1 VRPQCLIDT
10 ASSQRGERAMGG
22 GQRYRGLV
30 LHADGAYHRRPAA
43 TADYLAP
50 ARYVTGRRDD
60 VLTGLHVLGCK
71 QQFEAW
77 MRERAATENR
87 PTPAPGFLELSY
99 ATQHV
104 HRLLCR
110 RRPH

>member
-1 VRPQCLIDT
+1 VRPQCLINT
-10 ASSQRGERAMGG
+10 ASSQRGDAQWEAGSDTAAWRSMPTAPITGDRP
-22 GQRYRGLV
+22 QRRITLR
-30 LHADGAYHRRPAA
+30 LLDKLQADA
-43 TADYLAP
+43 TTSSP
-50 ARYVTGRRDD
+50 VW
-60 VLTGLHVLGCK
+60 HVLGCK